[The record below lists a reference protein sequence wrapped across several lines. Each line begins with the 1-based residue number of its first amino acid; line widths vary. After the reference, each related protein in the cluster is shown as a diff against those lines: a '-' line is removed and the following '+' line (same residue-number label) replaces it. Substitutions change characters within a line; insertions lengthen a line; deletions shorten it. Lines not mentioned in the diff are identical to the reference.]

1 MKRTIRGTD
10 YDTEK
15 SVLIGSHQHGKP
27 GDPSH
32 WEAGLYVTPISGKYF
47 LAGSGGGMTLWEGG
61 EGIRRLDRS
70 EAFQWAKAY
79 LSKDDVAEFFG
90 D

>member
-1 MKRTIRGTD
+1 MRRTIRGTD

-15 SVLIGSHQHGKP
+15 SVLIGGHRHGKP

-32 WEAGLYVTPISGKYF
+32 WAAGLYVTPISGRHF
-47 LAGSGGGMTLWEGG
+47 LAGSGGRMTIWEDG
-61 EGIRRLDRS
+61 EGIRRLEPG

-79 LSKDDVAEFFG
+79 LSRDDVAEFFG
-90 D
+90 N